1 MHLTKNQKTTLILAI
16 FFALVGIFVV
26 IMSLMFIPAFRKYM
40 RPIFIPASITFF
52 LLGLALTILAVKE
65 KDKKFLILTGG
76 SSVGFFV
83 SVLLHNLFYGL
94 ATITTHISVLSY
106 LMEVVHMIFFIIGI
120 FVCPVGFLV
129 GVVGNIILLIKKRK
143 ND

>member
-83 SVLLHNLFYGL
+83 SVLLHNLFYG
-94 ATITTHISVLSY
+94 Y
-106 LMEVVHMIFFIIGI
+106 NDKFF
-120 FVCPVGFLV
+120 
-129 GVVGNIILLIKKRK
+129 R
-143 ND
+143 